1 MQESSADWNQL
12 ACRVLATDISEQP
25 AGLTGGR
32 LWPYQMQGL
41 CWMAGLARHSLNGIL
56 ADEMGLGKTVQVE
69 YGGAA
74 ERDSRVRVS
83 TTCVDS
89 RTVIGRPLRR
99 IMVLAAKP
107 YLQVIA
113 LMMHLVEA
121 DAACLPFLIVVP
133 ASLVPNWQAEL
144 QRWAP
149 GLKTV
154 IYRGPAAERED
165 IYIRQVRLRRWWPG
179 SERMNPV
186 VLTISD
192 SGPSASAGQDSH
204 YTIHWACV
212 SPASP

>member
-1 MQESSADWNQL
+1 M
-12 ACRVLATDISEQP
+12 
-25 AGLTGGR
+25 
-32 LWPYQMQGL
+32 
-41 CWMAGLARHSLNGIL
+41 
-56 ADEMGLGKTVQVE
+56 
-69 YGGAA
+69 GGAA

-83 TTCVDS
+83 PSCIDS
-89 RTVIGRPLRR
+89 RTIIGRPLLR
-99 IMVLAAKP
+99 IMALAVKP

-154 IYRGPAAERED
+154 IYRGPAAEREN
-165 IYIRQVRLRRWWPG
+165 IYNRQVRLRRWWPG
-179 SERMNPV
+179 SERLNPV
-186 VLTISD
+186 VPTVSD

-204 YTIHWACV
+204 YTIHRACV
-212 SPASP
+212 NSASP